1 MLFFN
6 NLSLVSNT
14 KGLNVEENMNLTI
27 ETGGEQTILVFIIY
41 WCTLSQLKIVFQ
53 EQFTNQVNFCK

>member
-41 WCTLSQLKIVFQ
+41 
-53 EQFTNQVNFCK
+53 